1 MMESTFTIKQKLK
14 FEPFDY
20 ERKNKLNVHTN
31 DCKNK
36 TDLTMIERTNST
48 LVQNN
53 LTTAIFHFSNH
64 GLCPVQRQKEIFF
77 STLMR
82 QN

>member
-1 MMESTFTIKQKLK
+1 MMESTLTIKQKLK

-31 DCKNK
+31 DCKTK

-53 LTTAIFHFSNH
+53 LTTAVFHFSNH

-82 QN
+82 QD